1 MVYKIYANILNKR
14 LVKEAKEKLK
24 EVQFSFRKN
33 RGTID
38 AIYTM
43 NYVVNKELSKK
54 EGKIFAFFADVK
66 AVFDKV
72 DRRQLNEMIRKRIRI
87 EDNLRRRIQG
97 NKEYSED
104 KREKILDGERS

>member
-1 MVYKIYANILNKR
+1 
-14 LVKEAKEKLK
+14 
-24 EVQFSFRKN
+24 
-33 RGTID
+33 
-38 AIYTM
+38 
-43 NYVVNKELSKK
+43 LSKK

-104 KREKILDGERS
+104 KR